1 MAAAICPSPVA
12 VARASATIS
21 SARPSASLIWRC
33 FSPSL
38 RLIASS
44 ISPMERLMRDSIS
57 PTLRATTA
65 RLSRSARIWYSID
78 SSTLAGTLMFCTS

>member
-1 MAAAICPSPVA
+1 
-12 VARASATIS
+12 
-21 SARPSASLIWRC
+21 
-33 FSPSL
+33 
-38 RLIASS
+38 
-44 ISPMERLMRDSIS
+44 MRDSIS